1 MSLEFRLKD
10 FVIEHQKSPIGID
23 CRKPVFGWKL
33 VSGEKNVFQT
43 AYQLKIYADG
53 ILEADTGR
61 IRSEDSIEVTV
72 PNWETKPMTA
82 YHSHVT
88 VWDNY
93 GNQAEAE
100 GTFETG
106 RLGVPFTSGWVEPEQ
121 IPTENS
127 WKNKEMNSETVGTN
141 AFAGEERDFGE
152 FQPAQYIRIPFCIE
166 KELKKARVYATAHG
180 LYQLEV
186 NGVRADDR
194 EFAPENT
201 TYHKILQYQT
211 YDVTS
216 LLKKGKNAFGVILG
230 DGWWA
235 GRVGVSGDSCQYG
248 DKLGLLLEA
257 AFTYED
263 GTEESVSAEQGV
275 SSVGPIVYSDL
286 FVGEKYDA
294 GKELEGWS
302 QAEYDDALWK
312 PVKKA
317 KYSMENL
324 IGQYASPVRML
335 RCFTPREILHSPKG
349 EVILDVGQV
358 VAGQLEFTL
367 EAKAGIEIKLEH
379 SEVLDEQG
387 NYFNNIL
394 GTNKEQTD
402 VYITKEGKQTFRPH
416 FTYHGFRYVR
426 ITGWPGE
433 LSPEQFKIYVY
444 TSEMED
450 IGNFETS
457 DERINRL
464 QKNIWWSQVSNTISI
479 PTDCPQ
485 REKAGWTGDIMA
497 YAPTLCFLR
506 NADAFLTG
514 WMANVRADQLE
525 DGAVPMIVPYLKAY
539 EIFIKNST
547 NTDTSCGWG
556 DAVIAVPYAV
566 YQAYGDRRILEEN
579 YEAMKKWMG
588 YIQYRAANF
597 HPEGYEN
604 WEEARKK
611 RSRYLWNT
619 DFHYGDWLIPSLVL
633 GNPDGGAMMQTAY
646 ATMGIVAPA
655 YYAFSAGTMA
665 KVAEILGKNG
675 DAAYYQSLY
684 EKIRKAFME
693 EYVHKDGTID
703 ADFQGIYVIA
713 LKNNLVTEETRP
725 LMVEHLCDMIEKNNG
740 CLDTG
745 FLSILFL
752 MDVLCENGRRDVAYK
767 LMFQTKCPSWL
778 YEVEQGATT
787 MWESWGAIGEDGT
800 VSTYSYNH
808 YAFGCVG
815 DWMYRELGGIKAL
828 APGYKKIRVAPALDC
843 GLSWA
848 KVKEETP
855 YGETCVE
862 WKIEEGRAAVSVQI
876 PANTTA
882 EIVLPGREKEVVG
895 SGKYT
900 IIFDIP
906 GVSPAEVLNAGEL

>member
-1 MSLEFRLKD
+1 MSQKLILKD
-10 FVIEHQKSPIGID
+10 FSVEHQKSPIGID
-23 CRKPVFGWKL
+23 CRKPLFGWKL
-33 VSGEKNVFQT
+33 VSQEKNIVQT
-43 AYQLKIYADG
+43 ACRLKVYSDG
-53 ILEADTGR
+53 ILEADTGK
-61 IRSEDSIEVTV
+61 IESGNSIEVMIQE
-72 PNWETKPMTA
+72 WETKPMTA
-82 YHSHVT
+82 YQVLVT

-93 GNQAEAE
+93 GNQAETE

-106 RLGVPFTSGWVEPEQ
+106 RLGVPFTAVWVEPEQ

-127 WKNKEMNSETVGTN
+127 WKNKSMNSETVGAN
-141 AFAGEERDFGE
+141 VFAGIERDFAE
-152 FQPAQYIRIPFCIE
+152 FQPAQYIRIPFQVN

-186 NGVRADDR
+186 NGIRGDDR

-211 YDVTS
+211 YDVTG
-216 LLKKGKNAFGVILG
+216 LLQKGKNVFGVILG
-230 DGWWA
+230 DGWWS

-257 AFTYED
+257 VLTYED
-263 GTEESVSAEQGV
+263 GTQEIVCADQGL
-275 SSVGPIVYSDL
+275 STTGPIVYSDL

-294 GKELEGWS
+294 GKELQGWS
-302 QAEYDDALWK
+302 QADYDDSFWK

-317 KYSMENL
+317 EYSMDNL
-324 IGQYASPVRML
+324 LGQYAPPVRIAG
-335 RCFTPREILHSPKG
+335 CFTPKEIFRSPKG
-349 EVILDVGQV
+349 KVILDIGQV

-379 SEVLDEQG
+379 SEILDEEG

-402 VYITKEGKQTFRPH
+402 VYITKDGWQIFRPH

-426 ITGWPGE
+426 ISGWPGSIS
-433 LSPEQFKIYVY
+433 LEQFKVYVY
-444 TSEMED
+444 ASEMED
-450 IGNFETS
+450 IGEFETS

-497 YAPTLCFLR
+497 YAPTMCFLR

-525 DGAVPMIVPYLKAY
+525 NGAVPMIVPYLKAY
-539 EIFIKNST
+539 EIFVNNST
-547 NTDTSCGWG
+547 HTDTSCGWG
-556 DAVIAVPYAV
+556 DAVILVPYAV
-566 YQAYGDRRILEEN
+566 YQAYGDKRILEEN
-579 YEAMKKWMG
+579 YQAMKKWMD
-588 YIQYRAANF
+588 YIRDRAANH
-597 HPEGYEN
+597 HPEEYET
-604 WEEARKK
+604 WTEERKK

-633 GNPDGGAMMQTAY
+633 GNPDGEAMMQTAY
-646 ATMGIVAPA
+646 ATMEIVAPA
-655 YYAFSAGTMA
+655 YYAFSAKTMVL
-665 KVAEILGKNG
+665 VAEALSRED

-684 EKIRKAFME
+684 EKIRTAFIE
-693 EYVHKDGTID
+693 EYVHEDGTMD

-713 LKNNLVTEETRP
+713 LKNGLVPEKIRP
-725 LMVEHLCDMIEKNNG
+725 LMTEHLCSMIEKNNG

-745 FLSILFL
+745 FLSVLFL
-752 MDVLCENGRRDVAYK
+752 MDVLCENGRRDMAYK

-778 YEVEQGATT
+778 YEVEKGATT
-787 MWESWGAIGEDGT
+787 MWESWGAIGEDGA

-815 DWMYRELGGIKAL
+815 DWMYREMGGLQAIE
-828 APGYKKIRVAPALDC
+828 PGYKKIRVAPALDC

-855 YGETCVE
+855 YGEASVE
-862 WKIEEGRAAVSVQI
+862 WKIEDKKISVSLLI

-882 EIVLPGREKEVVG
+882 QVILPGRETETVG
-895 SGKYT
+895 SGRYT
-900 IIFDIP
+900 VILDR
-906 GVSPAEVLNAGEL
+906 